1 MTLTADTAYLPP
13 AAIEGQLRAIEELL
27 VRAAGEDVPM
37 TALTGLL

>member
-27 VRAAGEDVPM
+27 IRAAASDVSM
-37 TALTGLL
+37 TELTGLL